1 MKIAI
6 SLVVLVSFFSS
17 CSTVEPTPIK
27 LNTDNCDYCKM
38 TIADL
43 RFASELITEKG
54 KVYKYDDLSCLKNYL
69 SENPDLL
76 STRIYVSDFDAPD
89 KFLDAK
95 TAMFASGEAVGSPM
109 GGNMAAFAEKQSAEN
124 FAKAKNASVLIWNQ
138 LP

>member
-6 SLVVLVSFFSS
+6 SLVVLVSFFTS

-54 KVYKYDDLSCLKNYL
+54 KVYKYDDLSCLK
-69 SENPDLL
+69 
-76 STRIYVSDFDAPD
+76 I
-89 KFLDAK
+89 
-95 TAMFASGEAVGSPM
+95 
-109 GGNMAAFAEKQSAEN
+109 
-124 FAKAKNASVLIWNQ
+124 I
-138 LP
+138 